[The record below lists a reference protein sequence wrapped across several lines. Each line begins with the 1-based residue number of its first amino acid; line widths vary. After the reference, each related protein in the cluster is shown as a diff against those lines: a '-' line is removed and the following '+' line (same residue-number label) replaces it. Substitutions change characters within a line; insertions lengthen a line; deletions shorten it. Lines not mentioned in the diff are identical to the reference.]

1 MIVIVYLC
9 VYCNSELSALTYFS
23 PRYLRS
29 LGLQPSLGGGA
40 ATRYRAPGHT
50 SESREQRYWEMRHL
64 YPVKGRD
71 KGKGSGVGA
80 AWQNDVMGQN
90 IAKMAKQTEQNTKC
104 FVKLEKLIEK
114 VFTGATDK
122 PGQPAKQANK

>member
-9 VYCNSELSALTYFS
+9 VYCNSELSSLTYFS

-50 SESREQRYWEMRHL
+50 SQSREQRHWEMENL
-64 YPVKGRD
+64 YPAKGRD
-71 KGKGSGVGA
+71 KGSAKGSGKG
-80 AWQNDVMGQN
+80 G
-90 IAKMAKQTEQNTKC
+90 K
-104 FVKLEKLIEK
+104 
-114 VFTGATDK
+114 
-122 PGQPAKQANK
+122 